1 MERPLPPTTTTSPGA
16 GHVHGRPAA
25 LAGVALSAAAVLV
38 FEIVLTRV
46 FAVTQFYHFAFL
58 TVSLALLG
66 YGASGSAL
74 TASPRLGRGGPKRWA
89 LLAAAQSVT
98 TLVGYAVAN
107 AVPFDSFS
115 IGWDPVQTLYLA
127 VSYLALSVPFFFG
140 GLVIGTLLSG
150 RDQPQQIPSHHV
162 YSAGLLGS
170 GIGAL
175 VALGGLGFVGGV
187 GMVAVAAALAAAG
200 AAAFALAS
208 AERSRRMAATTALL
222 TALMLALAVAPPGFL
237 DLRLSPYKALS
248 AVLRFPDTEVVSTR
262 WNAASR
268 VDHVRSTSIRSM
280 PGLSYAYTGS
290 VPPQDGVTFDGDDLS
305 PVPAIDPKR
314 ADFAPFML
322 NSLAFSLRPGGDVL
336 VLDPRGGLDVLVA
349 LASGFGSV
357 TAVEPNELAITAA
370 YETPGNAYAD
380 PRVRLVVAEPRSFIE
395 RSTDL
400 FDVVDLALTTPYRPV
415 TSGAYSLAE
424 DYRLTIEAFDAYLQ
438 RLAPGGILTVMRW
451 VQVPPSEEIRLVA
464 LAAEA
469 VRRTGADPAA
479 SVVVLRGYSTALVL
493 VKPDGFTP
501 VELAAVAAF
510 AEERRFDLVSAPGL
524 EPEGANRFNVLPS
537 DDYYPLA
544 ASLLAGGH
552 PGAVYDGHRFDI
564 APPTDDRP
572 FFGHYFKWDQ
582 ASEVFDTLG
591 RTWQPF
597 GGAGYF
603 VLLALLALAVVAS
616 AALIL
621 APLWFSR
628 AGRRAGGG
636 AGRRGLRLWTA
647 GYFGLLGIAFLFV
660 EIPLIQRYILLL
672 GRPTTALAVV
682 LFGLLAASGA
692 GSLAS
697 RWVPWRRGAVA
708 LTVLAAAYPF
718 LITLL
723 TRAVL
728 PMPLSVR
735 VAVGALALTPLGF
748 LMGTMFPRGL
758 ARLEEEA
765 PALVPWAWGIN
776 GTLSVVSAVTAALV
790 ALSSGFTL
798 VLLLGAGCYAACVP
812 LARSAT
818 PTDRG

>member
-1 MERPLPPTTTTSPGA
+1 MEHPLPATATISPGA
-16 GHVHGRPAA
+16 GHIHGRLAA
-25 LAGVALSAAAVLV
+25 LAGVALSASAVLV

-58 TVSLALLG
+58 TVSLAFLG

-74 TASPRLGRGGPKRWA
+74 TASPRLGRGGPTRWA
-89 LLAAAQSVT
+89 LLAGAQSVA
-98 TLVGYAVAN
+98 TLAGYAVAN

-150 RDQPQQIPSHHV
+150 WDQPQQIPSHHV
-162 YSAGLLGS
+162 YAASLSGS

-175 VALGGLGFVGGV
+175 VALGGLGLVGGV
-187 GMVAVAAALAAAG
+187 GMIAVAAALAAAG
-200 AAAFALAS
+200 AVAFALATAGRSWRS
-208 AERSRRMAATTALL
+208 AVTATLL
-222 TALMLALAVAPPGFL
+222 TAVMLALAAAPPGFL
-237 DLRLSPYKALS
+237 DLRLSPYKGLS
-248 AVLRFPDTEVVSTR
+248 AVLLFPDTEVVSTR

-280 PGLSYAYTGS
+280 PGLSYVYTGS

-305 PVPAIDPKR
+305 PIPAVDPGR

-322 NSLAFSLRPGGDVL
+322 NSLAFSLRPGGDAL
-336 VLDPRGGLDVLVA
+336 VLEPRGGLDVLVA
-349 LASGFGSV
+349 LASGAGTV
-357 TAVEPNELAITAA
+357 TAVEPNELVVMAVE
-370 YETPGNAYAD
+370 ETPGNAYAD
-380 PRVRLVVAEPRSFIE
+380 PRVRLVVAEPRSFVE
-395 RSTDL
+395 RSTGL
-400 FDVVDLALTTPYRPV
+400 FDVVDLVLTTPYRPV

-438 RLAPGGILTVMRW
+438 RLAPEGILTVMRW
-451 VQVPPSEEIRLVA
+451 VQVPPSEEIRLIA

-469 VRRTGADPAA
+469 VRRAGADPAT
-479 SVVVLRGYSTALVL
+479 SVVALRGYSTALL
-493 VKPDGFTP
+493 LAKPDGFTST
-501 VELAAVAAF
+501 ELADIAAF
-510 AEERRFDLVSAPGL
+510 AEERRFDLVAAPGL
-524 EPEGANRFNVLPS
+524 EPEGANRFNLLPS

-544 ASLLAGGH
+544 SSLLAGGD
-552 PGAVYDGHRFDI
+552 PGAVYDGYRFDI

-572 FFGHYFKWDQ
+572 FFGHYFTWDQ

-603 VLLALLALAVVAS
+603 VLLALLALAMVAS

-628 AGRRAGGG
+628 AGRRASGGT
-636 AGRRGLRLWTA
+636 GRRGLRLWTVA
-647 GYFGLLGIAFLFV
+647 YFGLLGIAFLFV

-682 LFGLLAASGA
+682 LFALLAASGA

-697 RWVPWRRGAVA
+697 RWVPWRRGAV
-708 LTVLAAAYPF
+708 VLAVSAAAYPF

-728 PMPLSVR
+728 PLPLGVR
-735 VAVGALALTPLGF
+735 VIVGALALAPLGF

-758 ARLEEEA
+758 RRLEEDA
-765 PALVPWAWGIN
+765 PGLVPWAWGIN

-790 ALSSGFTL
+790 ALSSGFTV
-798 VLLLGAGCYAACVP
+798 VLLLGAGCYAACIP
-812 LARSAT
+812 LARSTT
-818 PTDRG
+818 PTGHG